1 MAGTLIWSVI
11 ACISL
16 VAIDGDSISCDGVAM
31 QDVGPGEPNVSGYA
45 APDLV
50 LPACAREELWGS
62 QAKVILQDLLD
73 APGTVVEDSGER
85 DRYGLPLVRVK
96 LADGRT
102 AGEELI
108 RLRYAV
114 AWKPGET
121 FAWCNA
127 L

>member
-1 MAGTLIWSVI
+1 LAGTVVWTVLT
-11 ACISL
+11 CLSL
-16 VAIDGDSISCDGVAM
+16 AAIDGDTISCDGVEM
-31 QDVGPGEPNVSGYA
+31 EDVGPGEPNVSGYA
-45 APDLV
+45 APRLD
-50 LPACAREELWGS
+50 LPACAREELWAA

-73 APGTVVEDSGER
+73 AAGTVVEDSGRR

-102 AGEELI
+102 AGEEMI
-108 RLRYAV
+108 RLGYAV
-114 AWKPGET
+114 AWKPGEI